1 METRPVLV
9 DFDVYRLIVLEKTS
23 FDEARLCRLKAAAEA
38 A

>member
-23 FDEARLCRLKAAAEA
+23 FDEPIMSP
-38 A
+38 